1 MFGIISR
8 MRPLSILFASAA
20 LLAGCTSF
28 EPLRSTRFVD
38 DNNNYLHV
46 DYGRDTKDHESTAV
60 LANGVSWPFK
70 SKNMVRV
77 ELPDGTRFVAYQNLA
92 PTGNLYK
99 TDDEEWEFFESGAGC
114 IVARLDKDRSG
125 YVTRF
130 RGTLCATV
138 RNPANATRERIRS
151 GGSTPHGFGRD
162 ANGPRDVTN
171 EKN

>member
-1 MFGIISR
+1 MKA
-8 MRPLSILFASAA
+8 LSIFIACAA

-28 EPLRSTRFVD
+28 EPIRTNRFVD

-46 DYGRDTKDHESTAV
+46 DYGRDTKDHESVTI
-60 LANGVSWPFK
+60 LGNGVRWPFK

-77 ELPDGTRFVAYQNLA
+77 ELPDGGRFTAYQNMA

-99 TDDEEWEFFESGAGC
+99 TEDEEWEFFESGVGC
-114 IVARLDKDRSG
+114 LVAHFDKARSG

-138 RNPANATRERIRS
+138 RNPANVKRERIRS
-151 GGSTPHGFGRD
+151 GGSTPHGFGHGTAVQGD
-162 ANGPRDVTN
+162 ATDKADR
-171 EKN
+171 K

>member
-1 MFGIISR
+1 MKAAGF
-8 MRPLSILFASAA
+8 LLVAAAA

-28 EPLRSTRFVD
+28 EPLRSKRCVD

-46 DYGRDTKDHESTAV
+46 DYGRDTKDHESTTT
-60 LANGVSWPFK
+60 LGKGVKWPFK

-77 ELPDGTRFVAYQNLA
+77 EMPDGTRFVAYQNLA

-99 TDDEEWEFFESGAGC
+99 TEDEEWEFFESGGAGC
-114 IVARLDKDRSG
+114 LVAQLDKDRSG
-125 YVTRF
+125 YITRF

-138 RNPANATRERIRS
+138 RNPANVTRERIRS

-171 EKN
+171 EKK